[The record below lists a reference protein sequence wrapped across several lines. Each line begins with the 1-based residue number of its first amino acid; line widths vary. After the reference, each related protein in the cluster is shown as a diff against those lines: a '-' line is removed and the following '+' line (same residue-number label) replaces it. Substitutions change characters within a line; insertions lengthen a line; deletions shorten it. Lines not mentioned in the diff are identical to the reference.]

1 MLKIMMCRHAIVEFL
16 RQLMLSWNRRE
27 KLLQASDSVCRD
39 SLHGLRMHLFL
50 TRNLRAR
57 ETKAYC
63 NLLSPSKQRYR
74 VHDHLCNVPTLY
86 FAVLGYKTKSTV
98 YWTIV

>member
-1 MLKIMMCRHAIVEFL
+1 MLF
-16 RQLMLSWNRRE
+16 WNRRE
-27 KLLQASDSVCRD
+27 KRLQALDSVCQD

-57 ETKAYC
+57 EMKAHC

-74 VHDHLCNVPTLY
+74 LHGHLCIVPKLY
-86 FAVLGYKTKSTV
+86 FALLGHKTDYS
-98 YWTIV
+98 